1 MVQLLR
7 RRSWLVMALVLLAS
21 PSLAQQPRAARSQ
34 QSSLPSSV
42 SSSSARRAIAAT
54 SSSPAGETSNGWGR
68 APAAAQGNSNRRRPS
83 DGRQIVPLGRAPASS
98 SVSSLPSAAG
108 SSQQPRQSSSDR
120 PASSSS
126 SSASRTPSVTRRS
139 VPSPGAA
146 GQLQGPPSSS
156 NGTPRRDSTSAPP
169 AGRRVPLRPRRGSQA
184 AAPSVPSPESSPSLT
199 LPQGLSSGAAGT
211 PPTTRSSPRSTSD
224 ARNANG
230 LPLRWM
236 SEQQNSSRV
245 EEPPQKQGNP
255 TAPKQ
260 GNPTAPKQ
268 GSPTAPG
275 QDEGRNKA
283 DAARPTPISSTAEQ
297 VRAPTGAALRKVQNT
312 EAAAEAAPEDAIGNK
327 AADNDGGRTYEADP
341 ADTRFPRSVR
351 FRVPEPRAAQD
362 TSSSSPSASRINN
375 ASSSPLQPMTSADP
389 DTTSNWQCDSAYTA
403 IESFDFLSNLRKAL
417 DAADMA
423 EPLMDPTIPI
433 TFLAPT
439 NQVRTIAAGRTA
451 TGDLLEPFEL

>member
-1 MVQLLR
+1 MVHLFR

-42 SSSSARRAIAAT
+42 SSSSARRATAAT

-83 DGRQIVPLGRAPASS
+83 DGRRIVPLGRAPASS
-98 SVSSLPSAAG
+98 SVSSLPSAAW
-108 SSQQPRQSSSDR
+108 SSQQPRPSSPDR
-120 PASSSS
+120 PASSS

-211 PPTTRSSPRSTSD
+211 PPATRSSPRSTSD

-283 DAARPTPISSTAEQ
+283 DARPTPISSTAEQ
-297 VRAPTGAALRKVQNT
+297 LRAPTGAALQKLPNN

-362 TSSSSPSASRINN
+362 TSSSSSSASRINN

-389 DTTSNWQCDSAYTA
+389 DASSNWQCDSAYTA